1 MRIGQFDRRITIQQ
15 PSESQSDFGDMT
27 ITWSTLRT
35 VWAHVLYKSGK
46 EKEEAGRMT
55 DITEIIF
62 TIRYASDITQHMRIS
77 FDSNTYYIDEVLH
90 HGRRKLTQLKTKL
103 KK

>member
-35 VWAHVLYKSGK
+35 VWTHVLYKTGK

-55 DITEIIF
+55 DITEII
-62 TIRYASDITQHMRIS
+62 YH
-77 FDSNTYYIDEVLH
+77 
-90 HGRRKLTQLKTKL
+90 
-103 KK
+103 